1 MSSVYQENLD
11 FVKKG
16 IRVCCEKLRD
26 PEVTPV
32 SGTFPAYR
40 IHFGFRG
47 TKNIAAFRVEPAG
60 GSLRR
65 LQLTV
70 FRNGT
75 DLAVSYYMEK
85 GTNEALLNYLDHG
98 DRVSEFLRAFQEL
111 SDSVDEKCD

>member
-47 TKNIAAFRVEPAG
+47 TKNISISARLRRTKSDGYTNGKKEFARIVPARVEKKRTMNSKKWKP
-60 GSLRR
+60 
-65 LQLTV
+65 TI
-70 FRNGT
+70 
-75 DLAVSYYMEK
+75 
-85 GTNEALLNYLDHG
+85 
-98 DRVSEFLRAFQEL
+98 
-111 SDSVDEKCD
+111 